1 MNETAITF
9 HARGMHCHG
18 CEHVIE
24 AAIRK
29 LVGVR
34 RVSASYPTET
44 VVVDYDADATNFSAI
59 RNSVEQ
65 NGYRVVLT
73 EEAQRRRSP
82 FIRLA
87 IIVAALAGLAA
98 LILFDTRWISAE
110 GEPDIAQHM
119 SLGLLFLLGL
129 LTGFHCVGM
138 CGAFVVSYAAAD
150 ARAGRS
156 SFVSHLSY
164 GAGKTLS
171 YTTIGA
177 AFGWL
182 GAFIAFTPM
191 LRGVAGVAA
200 GAFLLIFGLNMLG
213 LFAPLR
219 RFRLG
224 LPRPLQNWVNREAG
238 GARHRPF
245 VIGLLNGLMIACGPL
260 QAMYVMAAG
269 TGSPVEGAKT
279 LFVFGL
285 GTLPVM
291 LAFGALT
298 TVLSGAVTHRLLT
311 ASGVIVVAL
320 GAVMINRG
328 LILTGSGADLA
339 SLMTGWRSPAPVEFA
354 QPLQDSAAPKTQT
367 IEMEANGLGFAPTRF
382 TLLRG
387 VPVKWVI
394 NATQV
399 TTCNNRILVPSMN
412 LEFDVKPGRQTI
424 EFTPEKTGVIPWSC
438 WMGML
443 RGEFVVVDATPAAPS
458 QPSAPVA
465 SAVQG
470 APQATQSAP
479 ASAAVQKTYT
489 VRRGDTLRSIAK
501 RLYGDEKR
509 WRDIAAAN
517 TALNRK
523 KLRQGQ
529 IVNLPPSIQP

>member
-1 MNETAITF
+1 MNQTAITF

-29 LVGVR
+29 LAGVR
-34 RVSASYPTET
+34 SVSASYPTET
-44 VVVDYDADATNFSAI
+44 IVVDYDADATNFSAI
-59 RNSVEQ
+59 RESVEQ

-87 IIVAALAGLAA
+87 IIVAALAELAA
-98 LILFDTRWISAE
+98 LILFDTRWISAD

-138 CGAFVVSYAAAD
+138 CGGFVVSYVTAD

-156 SFVSHLSY
+156 SFVSHLAF

-171 YTTIGA
+171 YATIGA

-191 LRGVAGVAA
+191 LRGLAGAAA
-200 GAFLLIFGLNMLG
+200 GAFLIVFGLNMLG

-219 RFRLG
+219 RFRFG
-224 LPRPLQNWVNREAG
+224 LPRPLQNWVNREASG
-238 GARHRPF
+238 RHRPF

-298 TVLSGAVTHRLLT
+298 TVLSSAVTHRLLT

-339 SLMTGWRSPAPVEFA
+339 SLMTSWRRPAPVELPQSQEA
-354 QPLQDSAAPKTQT
+354 PTAPKTQT
-367 IEMEANGLGFAPTRF
+367 IEMEANGLGFTPNRF

-394 NATQV
+394 NATEV
-399 TTCNNRILVPSMN
+399 TNCNHRIVVPSLK
-412 LEFDVKPGRQTI
+412 LEFDIKPGRQTI
-424 EFTPEKTGVIPWSC
+424 EFTPEKAGVIPWIC

-443 RGEFVVVDATPAAPS
+443 RGEFVVADTPLATAS
-458 QPSAPVA
+458 QQTEPVA
-465 SAVQG
+465 SGVPC
-470 APQATQSAP
+470 APDSAQSPPASAP
-479 ASAAVQKTYT
+479 AATYS
-489 VRRGDTLRSIAK
+489 VRRGDTLRAIAK

-517 TALNRK
+517 PSLNHK

-529 IVNLPPSIQP
+529 IINLPAGAQP

>member
-1 MNETAITF
+1 MNQTAITF

-24 AAIRK
+24 AAIKK
-29 LVGVR
+29 LAGVR
-34 RVSASYPTET
+34 SVTASYPTET
-44 VVVDYDADATNFSAI
+44 VVVDYDADATDFAAI
-59 RNSVEQ
+59 RDRVEQ

-73 EEAQRRRSP
+73 EEARRRRSP
-82 FIRLA
+82 LVKLA

-110 GEPDIAQHM
+110 GAPDIAQHM

-138 CGAFVVSYAAAD
+138 CGGFVVSYVAAD
-150 ARAGRS
+150 VRAGRTS
-156 SFVSHLSY
+156 LVSHLAF
-164 GAGKTLS
+164 GLGKTLS

-182 GAFIAFTPM
+182 GAFIAFTPT
-191 LRGVAGVAA
+191 LRGIAGVAA
-200 GAFLLIFGLNMLG
+200 GAFLIIFGLNMLG

-238 GARHRPF
+238 GRHRPF

-298 TVLSGAVTHRLLT
+298 TVLSGTVTHRLLT

-339 SLMTGWRSPAPVEFA
+339 SMIANWRRPAPVEHA
-354 QPLQDSAAPKTQT
+354 LPSQEAPVAPKTQT
-367 IEMEANGLGFAPTRF
+367 IEMEANGLGYKPSRF

-394 NATQV
+394 NATEV
-399 TTCNNRILVPSMN
+399 TSCNSHILVPSLK
-412 LEFDVKPGRQTI
+412 LEIKLKPGRQTI
-424 EFTPEKTGVIPWSC
+424 EFTPESAGVIPWSC

-443 RGEFVVVDATPAAPS
+443 HGEFVVVDAPPAMARQETEPVASEVQITPAAAQSP
-458 QPSAPVA
+458 PE
-465 SAVQG
+465 SAVMQ
-470 APQATQSAP
+470 
-479 ASAAVQKTYT
+479 TYT
-489 VRRGDTLRSIAK
+489 IRRGDTLRAIAK
-501 RLYGDEKR
+501 RLYKDERR
-509 WRDIAAAN
+509 WRDIAVAN
-517 TALNRK
+517 PGLNPR
-523 KLRQGQ
+523 KLREGRS
-529 IVNLPPSIQP
+529 INLPGCAPP

>member
-24 AAIRK
+24 AAVRK
-29 LVGVR
+29 LAGVR
-34 RVSASYPTET
+34 SVSASYPTET

-59 RNSVEQ
+59 CNSVEQ

-171 YTTIGA
+171 YTAIGA

-200 GAFLLIFGLNMLG
+200 GAFLSSSGSICSGCSRRCAAFGSDCLG
-213 LFAPLR
+213 
-219 RFRLG
+219 
-224 LPRPLQNWVNREAG
+224 PLQNWVNREAG

-339 SLMTGWRSPAPVEFA
+339 SLMTSWRSPAPVERA
-354 QPLQDSAAPKTQT
+354 QPQQDSAAPKTQT
-367 IEMEANGLGFAPTRF
+367 IEMEANGLGFTPTRF

-399 TTCNNRILVPSMN
+399 TTCNNRILVPSLK

-465 SAVQG
+465 SADQG
-470 APQATQSAP
+470 APQATQSPP
-479 ASAAVQKTYT
+479 ASAAAQKTYT
-489 VRRGDTLRSIAK
+489 VRRGDTLRAIAK

-517 TALNRK
+517 PALNRK

-529 IVNLPPSIQP
+529 IITLPADAQP

>member
-1 MNETAITF
+1 MNQTAITF

-24 AAIRK
+24 AAIKK
-29 LVGVR
+29 LAGVR
-34 RVSASYPTET
+34 SVSADYPTET
-44 VVVDYDADATNFSAI
+44 VVVDYDAGATSFAAI
-59 RNSVEQ
+59 RDRVEQ

-73 EEAQRRRSP
+73 EEARRRRSP
-82 FIRLA
+82 FVRLA

-110 GEPDIAQHM
+110 GAPDIAQHM

-138 CGAFVVSYAAAD
+138 CGGFVVSYVTAD
-150 ARAGRS
+150 ASAGRS
-156 SFVSHLSY
+156 SFVSHLAY

-182 GAFIAFTPM
+182 GAFIAFTPT
-191 LRGVAGVAA
+191 LRGIAGVTA
-200 GAFLLIFGLNMLG
+200 GAFLIIFGLNMLG

-238 GARHRPF
+238 GRHRPF

-298 TVLSGAVTHRLLT
+298 TVLSGAVTHRLLI

-339 SLMTGWRSPAPVEFA
+339 SLLSRRPAPVE
-354 QPLQDSAAPKTQT
+354 LAPPSQESPVSTKTQT
-367 IEMEANGLGFAPTRF
+367 IEMEANALGFTPTRF

-394 NATQV
+394 NATEV
-399 TTCNNRILVPSMN
+399 TTCNHRIVVPSLN
-412 LEFDVKPGRQTI
+412 LEFDVKPGLQTI
-424 EFTPEKTGVIPWSC
+424 EFTPERIGVIPWSC

-443 RGEFVVVDATPAAPS
+443 RGEFVVVDALPVTAS
-458 QPSAPVA
+458 QQSAPVA
-465 SAVQG
+465 SVAQDEPHEAQNTSTPA
-470 APQATQSAP
+470 APQS
-479 ASAAVQKTYT
+479 YT

-509 WRDIAAAN
+509 WRDIADVN
-517 TALNRK
+517 PALTPK

-529 IVNLPPSIQP
+529 VIVLPRAAQP

>member
-1 MNETAITF
+1 MNETAIIF

-29 LVGVR
+29 LAGVR
-34 RVSASYPTET
+34 SVSASYPTET

-59 RNSVEQ
+59 RERVEQ

-73 EEAQRRRSP
+73 EEARRRRSP
-82 FIRLA
+82 FVRLT

-98 LILFDTRWISAE
+98 LILFDTRWISAK

-138 CGAFVVSYAAAD
+138 CGGFVVSYAAAD
-150 ARAGRS
+150 AREGRS
-156 SFVSHLSY
+156 SFASHLAF

-191 LRGVAGVAA
+191 LRGAAGVAA
-200 GAFLLIFGLNMLG
+200 GAFLIVFGLNMLG

-219 RFRLG
+219 RFRFG
-224 LPRPLQNWVNREAG
+224 LPGPLQNWVNREASG
-238 GARHRPF
+238 RHRPF

-269 TGSPVEGAKT
+269 TGSPIEGAKT

-328 LILTGSGADLA
+328 LILTGAGADLA
-339 SLMTGWRSPAPVEFA
+339 SLITNWRRPAPIELTPPS
-354 QPLQDSAAPKTQT
+354 QETPAAPKTQT
-367 IEMEANGLGFAPTRF
+367 IEMEANGLGFTPTRF

-387 VPVKWVI
+387 VPVKWAI
-394 NATQV
+394 NATEV
-399 TTCNNRILVPSMN
+399 TSCNHRIVVPSLN

-443 RGEFVVVDATPAAPS
+443 RGEFVVVDAVPATAS
-458 QPSAPVA
+458 QQPAPVA
-465 SAVQG
+465 SEIQTSPATTQTPPAPPAVQ
-470 APQATQSAP
+470 
-479 ASAAVQKTYT
+479 TYT
-489 VRRGDTLRSIAK
+489 VRRGDTLRAIAK

-509 WRDIAAAN
+509 WREIAAVN
-517 TALNRK
+517 PSLNPK
-523 KLRQGQ
+523 KLREGQ
-529 IVNLPPSIQP
+529 DINLPAGARP

>member
-1 MNETAITF
+1 
-9 HARGMHCHG
+9 MHCHG

-29 LVGVR
+29 IAGVR
-34 RVSASYPTET
+34 SVSARYPTET
-44 VVVDYDADATNFSAI
+44 VVVDYDADATDFGAI
-59 RNSVEQ
+59 RDSVER

-73 EEAQRRRSP
+73 GEARRRHSP
-82 FIRLA
+82 LVRLA
-87 IIVAALAGLAA
+87 LIVAALSGLAA
-98 LILFDTRWISAE
+98 IILFDTRWISAG

-119 SLGLLFLLGL
+119 SLSLLFLLGL

-138 CGAFVVSYAAAD
+138 CGGFVVSYATAD
-150 ARAGRS
+150 ARAERS
-156 SFVSHLSY
+156 SFFSHLAY

-191 LRGVAGVAA
+191 LRGFAGVAA
-200 GAFLLIFGLNMLG
+200 GAFLIIFGLNMLG

-219 RFRLG
+219 RFRFG
-224 LPRPLQNWVNREAG
+224 LPGPLQNWVNREAG
-238 GARHRPF
+238 GRHRPF

-339 SLMTGWRSPAPVEFA
+339 SLMTNWRRPAPIELTPPSQETPA
-354 QPLQDSAAPKTQT
+354 TTKTQT
-367 IEMEANGLGFAPTRF
+367 IEMEANGLGFTPTRF

-394 NATQV
+394 NATEV
-399 TTCNNRILVPSMN
+399 TTCNNRIVVPSLK

-424 EFTPEKTGVIPWSC
+424 DFTPEKTGVIPWSC

-443 RGEFVVVDATPAAPS
+443 RGEFIIVDAPTTQPQQSESVASGVPRATDSTQSSLPPAAA
-458 QPSAPVA
+458 Q
-465 SAVQG
+465 
-470 APQATQSAP
+470 
-479 ASAAVQKTYT
+479 TYI
-489 VRRGDTLRSIAK
+489 VRRGDTLRAIAK

-509 WRDIAAAN
+509 WRDIAA
-517 TALNRK
+517 LNPSLNPK

-529 IVNLPPSIQP
+529 RINVPAGAQP

>member
-24 AAIRK
+24 AAVRK
-29 LVGVR
+29 LAGVR
-34 RVSASYPTET
+34 SVSASYPTET

-82 FIRLA
+82 FVRLA
-87 IIVAALAGLAA
+87 IIVTALAALAA

-138 CGAFVVSYAAAD
+138 CGGFVVGYAAAD

-156 SFVSHLSY
+156 SFVSHLAY

-171 YTTIGA
+171 YATIGA

-182 GAFIAFTPM
+182 GAFIAFTPL

-219 RFRLG
+219 RFRFG
-224 LPRPLQNWVNREAG
+224 LPGPLQNWVNREAG

-339 SLMTGWRSPAPVEFA
+339 SLTTSWRSPAPVERA
-354 QPLQDSAAPKTQT
+354 QPQQDSAAPKTQT

-399 TTCNNRILVPSMN
+399 TTCNNRILVPSLK

-443 RGEFVVVDATPAAPS
+443 RGEFVVVDAKPAAPS

-465 SAVQG
+465 SADQG
-470 APQATQSAP
+470 APQARQSPPAP
-479 ASAAVQKTYT
+479 VAVQKTYT
-489 VRRGDTLRSIAK
+489 VRRGDTLRAIAK

-517 TALNRK
+517 PALNRK

-529 IVNLPPSIQP
+529 IITLPADAQP

>member
-29 LVGVR
+29 IAGVR
-34 RVSASYPTET
+34 SVSASYPMET
-44 VVVDYDADATNFSAI
+44 VVVDYDADATNFGAI
-59 RNSVEQ
+59 RDGVEQ

-73 EEAQRRRSP
+73 EEAKRRRSP
-82 FIRLA
+82 LVRLA
-87 IIVAALAGLAA
+87 LIVAALAALAA
-98 LILFDTRWISAE
+98 LILFDTSWISAE
-110 GEPDIAQHM
+110 GPPDIAQHM

-138 CGAFVVSYAAAD
+138 CGGFVVGYVAAD

-156 SFVSHLSY
+156 SFVSHIAY

-171 YTTIGA
+171 YTTIGV

-182 GAFIAFTPM
+182 GAFIAFTPT
-191 LRGVAGVAA
+191 LRGIAGVAA
-200 GAFLLIFGLNMLG
+200 GAFLIIFGLNMLG
-213 LFAPLR
+213 QFAPLR

-224 LPRPLQNWVNREAG
+224 LPGPLQNWVNREAG
-238 GARHRPF
+238 GRHRPF

-269 TGSPVEGAKT
+269 TGSPIEGAKT

-339 SLMTGWRSPAPVEFA
+339 SLMTNWRRPAPIELTPPS
-354 QPLQDSAAPKTQT
+354 QETPAATKTQT
-367 IEMEANGLGFAPTRF
+367 IEMEANGLGYTTTRF

-394 NATQV
+394 NATEV
-399 TTCNNRILVPSMN
+399 TTCNNRIVVPSLK

-424 EFTPEKTGVIPWSC
+424 DFTPETTGVIPWSC

-443 RGEFVVVDATPAAPS
+443 RGEFIVVDPPPVMAS
-458 QPSAPVA
+458 QQTTPVA
-465 SAVQG
+465 SDVQIT
-470 APQATQSAP
+470 PATTHSP
-479 ASAAVQKTYT
+479 PDSAAVQTYT
-489 VRRGDTLRSIAK
+489 IRRGDTLRRIAK
-501 RLYGDEKR
+501 RLYGDERR
-509 WRDIAAAN
+509 WREIAAAN
-517 TALNRK
+517 PSLDPR
-523 KLRQGQ
+523 KLREGQ
-529 IVNLPPSIQP
+529 SVNLPAGAQP

>member
-1 MNETAITF
+1 MHETAITF

-29 LVGVR
+29 LAGVR
-34 RVSASYPTET
+34 SVSASYPTET

-82 FIRLA
+82 FVRLA
-87 IIVAALAGLAA
+87 IIVAALAALAA

-156 SFVSHLSY
+156 SFVSHLAY

-200 GAFLLIFGLNMLG
+200 GAFLIVFGLNMLG

-224 LPRPLQNWVNREAG
+224 LPGPLKNWVNREAG

-269 TGSPVEGAKT
+269 TGSPIEGAKT

-339 SLMTGWRSPAPVEFA
+339 SVMTSWRHSSRVELPQTSQDATVAP
-354 QPLQDSAAPKTQT
+354 QTQT
-367 IEMEANGLGFAPTRF
+367 IEMEANGLGFTPSRF

-394 NATQV
+394 NATEV
-399 TTCNNRILVPSMN
+399 TTCNNRIVVPSMK

-424 EFTPEKTGVIPWSC
+424 EFTPEKTGLIPWSC

-443 RGEFVVVDATPAAPS
+443 RGEFVVVDAKLAETSQPAQQAAPAASDQATPAS
-458 QPSAPVA
+458 TPSAP
-465 SAVQG
+465 
-470 APQATQSAP
+470 P
-479 ASAAVQKTYT
+479 AAKTYT
-489 VRRGDTLRSIAK
+489 ARRGDTLRSIAK

-517 TALNRK
+517 PALNPK

-529 IVNLPPSIQP
+529 IINLPPGAAP

>member
-24 AAIRK
+24 AAVRK
-29 LVGVR
+29 LAGVR
-34 RVSASYPTET
+34 GVSASYPTET

-98 LILFDTRWISAE
+98 LILFDTRWISAA

-138 CGAFVVSYAAAD
+138 CGAFVVSYATAD

-171 YTTIGA
+171 YTAIGA

-219 RFRLG
+219 RFRFG
-224 LPRPLQNWVNREAG
+224 LPGPLQNWVNREAG

-279 LFVFGL
+279 LFVFGV

-339 SLMTGWRSPAPVEFA
+339 SLTTSWRSPAPVERV
-354 QPLQDSAAPKTQT
+354 QPQQDSAAPKTQT
-367 IEMEANGLGFAPTRF
+367 IEMEANGLGFTPTRF

-399 TTCNNRILVPSMN
+399 TTCNNRILVPSLK

-443 RGEFVVVDATPAAPS
+443 RGEFVVVDAAPAAP
-458 QPSAPVA
+458 QPSHPVD

-470 APQATQSAP
+470 APQATQSPP

-489 VRRGDTLRSIAK
+489 VRRGDTLRAIAK

-517 TALNRK
+517 PALNRK

-529 IVNLPPSIQP
+529 IITLPADAQP

>member
-24 AAIRK
+24 AAVRK
-29 LVGVR
+29 LAGVR
-34 RVSASYPTET
+34 SVSASYPTET
-44 VVVDYDADATNFSAI
+44 VVVDYDADKTNFSAI
-59 RNSVEQ
+59 RTSVEQ
-65 NGYRVVLT
+65 NGYRVVLP

-138 CGAFVVSYAAAD
+138 CGGFVVGYTAAD

-156 SFVSHLSY
+156 SFVSHLAY

-200 GAFLLIFGLNMLG
+200 GVFLLIFGLNMLG

-224 LPRPLQNWVNREAG
+224 LPGPLQNWVYREAG
-238 GARHRPF
+238 GRHRPF

-279 LFVFGL
+279 LFVFGV

-339 SLMTGWRSPAPVEFA
+339 SLTTSWRSPAPVEFA
-354 QPLQDSAAPKTQT
+354 QPQQDSAAPKSQT
-367 IEMEANGLGFAPTRF
+367 IEMEANGLGFTPTRF

-399 TTCNNRILVPSMN
+399 TTCNNRILVPSLK

-465 SAVQG
+465 SPVQG
-470 APQATQSAP
+470 APQATQSPP

-489 VRRGDTLRSIAK
+489 VRRGDTLRAIAK

-509 WRDIAAAN
+509 WRDIAASN
-517 TALNRK
+517 PALNHK

-529 IVNLPPSIQP
+529 IIALPADAQP

>member
-24 AAIRK
+24 AAIKK
-29 LVGVR
+29 LAGVR
-34 RVSASYPTET
+34 SVSASYPTET
-44 VVVDYDADATNFSAI
+44 VVVDYDADTTNFAAI
-59 RNSVEQ
+59 RDRVEQ

-82 FIRLA
+82 FVRLA
-87 IIVAALAGLAA
+87 IIVASLAGLAA

-119 SLGLLFLLGL
+119 SLSLLFLLGL

-138 CGAFVVSYAAAD
+138 CGGFVVSYVTAD
-150 ARAGRS
+150 ARARRS
-156 SFVSHLSY
+156 SFASHLAY

-171 YTTIGA
+171 YTAIGA
-177 AFGWL
+177 TFGWL

-191 LRGVAGVAA
+191 LRGFAGVAA
-200 GAFLLIFGLNMLG
+200 GAFLIVFGLNMLG

-224 LPRPLQNWVNREAG
+224 LPRPLQNWVYREASG
-238 GARHRPF
+238 RHRPF
-245 VIGLLNGLMIACGPL
+245 AIGLLNGLMIACGPL

-269 TGSPVEGAKT
+269 TGSPIEGAKT

-298 TVLSGAVTHRLLT
+298 TVLSGAVTHRLLM

-328 LILTGSGADLA
+328 LILTGSGADLV
-339 SLMTGWRSPAPVEFA
+339 SLTANWRRPAPVELA
-354 QPLQDSAAPKTQT
+354 QPSQEAPAAPKTQT
-367 IEMEANGLGFAPTRF
+367 IEMEANGLGFTPTRF

-387 VPVKWVI
+387 APVKWVI
-394 NATQV
+394 NATEV
-399 TTCNNRILVPSMN
+399 TSCNHRIVVPSLN
-412 LEFDVKPGRQTI
+412 LEFDIKPGRQTI

-443 RGEFVVVDATPAAPS
+443 RGEFVVVEAKPGEAPQQPAPAASEIQTSP
-458 QPSAPVA
+458 
-465 SAVQG
+465 
-470 APQATQSAP
+470 ATTQTP
-479 ASAAVQKTYT
+479 PEPAAVQTYT
-489 VRRGDTLRSIAK
+489 VRRGDTLRAIAK

-509 WRDIAAAN
+509 WRDIAAVN
-517 TALNRK
+517 PSLNPK
-523 KLRQGQ
+523 KLREGQ
-529 IVNLPPSIQP
+529 SINLPGGAQP

>member
-1 MNETAITF
+1 MNQTAITF

-24 AAIRK
+24 AAIKK
-29 LVGVR
+29 LAGVR
-34 RVSASYPTET
+34 SVAASYPTET
-44 VVVDYDADATNFSAI
+44 VVVDYDADATDFAAI
-59 RNSVEQ
+59 RDKVEQ

-73 EEAQRRRSP
+73 EEARRRRSP
-82 FIRLA
+82 LVRLA

-138 CGAFVVSYAAAD
+138 CGGFVVSYVAAD

-156 SFVSHLSY
+156 SWLSHLAF
-164 GAGKTLS
+164 GFGKTLS

-182 GAFIAFTPM
+182 GAFVAFTPT
-191 LRGVAGVAA
+191 LRGIAGVAA
-200 GAFLLIFGLNMLG
+200 GAFLIIFGLNMLG

-224 LPRPLQNWVNREAG
+224 LPRPLQNWVNREASG
-238 GARHRPF
+238 RHRPF

-298 TVLSGAVTHRLLT
+298 TMLSGAVTHRLLT

-339 SLMTGWRSPAPVEFA
+339 SVITNWRRPAPVEQA
-354 QPLQDSAAPKTQT
+354 LPSQETPVAPKTQT
-367 IEMEANGLGFAPTRF
+367 IEMEVNALGYEPNRF

-387 VPVKWVI
+387 VPVKWAI

-399 TTCNNRILVPSMN
+399 TTCNHRIVVPSLK
-412 LEFDVKPGRQTI
+412 LEFDIKPGRQTI

-443 RGEFVVVDATPAAPS
+443 RGEFVVIDAPPAMASQETEPVASGVQITPAAAQNPPES
-458 QPSAPVA
+458 
-465 SAVQG
+465 
-470 APQATQSAP
+470 P
-479 ASAAVQKTYT
+479 AAQTYT
-489 VRRGDTLRSIAK
+489 IRRGDTLSAIAK
-501 RLYGDEKR
+501 RFYGDARR
-509 WRDIAAAN
+509 WRDIAVAN
-517 TALNRK
+517 PGLNPR
-523 KLRQGQ
+523 KLREGRS
-529 IVNLPPSIQP
+529 INLPGSAQP

>member
-171 YTTIGA
+171 YTAIGA

-200 GAFLLIFGLNMLG
+200 GAFLIIFGLNMLG

-224 LPRPLQNWVNREAG
+224 LPGPLQNW
-238 GARHRPF
+238 
-245 VIGLLNGLMIACGPL
+245 
-260 QAMYVMAAG
+260 
-269 TGSPVEGAKT
+269 
-279 LFVFGL
+279 
-285 GTLPVM
+285 
-291 LAFGALT
+291 
-298 TVLSGAVTHRLLT
+298 
-311 ASGVIVVAL
+311 
-320 GAVMINRG
+320 
-328 LILTGSGADLA
+328 
-339 SLMTGWRSPAPVEFA
+339 
-354 QPLQDSAAPKTQT
+354 
-367 IEMEANGLGFAPTRF
+367 
-382 TLLRG
+382 
-387 VPVKWVI
+387 
-394 NATQV
+394 
-399 TTCNNRILVPSMN
+399 
-412 LEFDVKPGRQTI
+412 
-424 EFTPEKTGVIPWSC
+424 
-438 WMGML
+438 
-443 RGEFVVVDATPAAPS
+443 
-458 QPSAPVA
+458 
-465 SAVQG
+465 
-470 APQATQSAP
+470 
-479 ASAAVQKTYT
+479 
-489 VRRGDTLRSIAK
+489 
-501 RLYGDEKR
+501 
-509 WRDIAAAN
+509 
-517 TALNRK
+517 
-523 KLRQGQ
+523 
-529 IVNLPPSIQP
+529 